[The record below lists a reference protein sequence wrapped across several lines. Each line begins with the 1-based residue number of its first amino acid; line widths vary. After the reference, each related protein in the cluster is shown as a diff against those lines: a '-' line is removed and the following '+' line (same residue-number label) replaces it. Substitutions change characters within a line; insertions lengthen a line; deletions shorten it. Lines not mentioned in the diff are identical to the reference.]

1 MRVLHA
7 FTVAVTR
14 NGITM
19 FALQRL
25 EGLRKAGVEVDLLS
39 PTAVEPGLRR
49 EIEHLGARL
58 FVIQKRRLS
67 LAYVR
72 ALAALV
78 RRERYDIVHAHGSSS
93 SLFFEML
100 GAGLGGCRAR
110 VAHSHNTTC
119 GDLRRDRLLRPL
131 FYRSYTAAAA
141 CGRDAGK
148 WLFGGRPF
156 TVLPNGV
163 DLARFQFDAE
173 RRAATRARLG
183 IAENALV
190 LGHVGRFNRQKNHG
204 FLLEV
209 FAALLQK
216 RPDARL
222 MLVGDGYQEE
232 EVRRLAAP
240 LGARVIFT
248 GSVPDPETYLCAMD
262 VMALP
267 SPLRGLSHGAA
278 RVAVRGPAGA
288 GELARHRRGGA
299 DAAFAVSA
307 AGGGRGGVGR
317 GAARPAAPGAG
328 AGVARGGR
336 DAQGRRLRAG
346 GRRGAAGALLPEPFA
361 RAAEMSGGND
371 GIRKDG

>member
-1 MRVLHA
+1 MRVLHV
-7 FTVAVTR
+7 FTVPVTR

-25 EGLRKAGVEVDLLS
+25 
-39 PTAVEPGLRR
+39 PGLRAAGAAVGFVAPGEVGPSLR
-49 EIEHLGARL
+49 AEIEAAGARL
-58 FVIQKRRLS
+58 YVLPQKRPG

-72 ALAALV
+72 ALASLV
-78 RRERYDIVHAHGSSS
+78 RREKYDILHAHGNSS

-100 GAGLGGCRAR
+100 AAFLGGCRAR

-173 RRAATRARLG
+173 RRAAARARLG

-267 SPLRGLSHGAA
+267 SLFEGFPTVLLEWQCAGLPVLVSSRVTDEAALTPLTQFL
-278 RVAVRGPAGA
+278 PLEAGA
-288 GELARHRRGGA
+288 PDWAEALLKLPRPERAETSRAAGKVLKAGGYA
-299 DAAFAVSA
+299 LEDAAAVLS
-307 AGGGRGGVGR
+307 
-317 GAARPAAPGAG
+317 
-328 AGVARGGR
+328 
-336 DAQGRRLRAG
+336 QFYQSIRRA
-346 GRRGAAGALLPEPFA
+346 
-361 RAAEMSGGND
+361 
-371 GIRKDG
+371 